1 MSDNPC
7 ENFAKVK
14 KKKRLKIANTINK
27 LQFFYIFV
35 RQANTGLEKVKLQ
48 CFVDESEKTC
58 NKTFSPEIDDH
69 FCKVC
74 EKCEF
79 FLTVSKY

>member
-1 MSDNPC
+1 MVYLYLMSDNPC

-14 KKKRLKIANTINK
+14 KPLKIANTINK

-48 CFVDESEKTC
+48 CFVDESEK
-58 NKTFSPEIDDH
+58 NMQQDFQS
-69 FCKVC
+69 
-74 EKCEF
+74 
-79 FLTVSKY
+79 